1 MTVRIVKNFPEL
13 HVHAMKGCDPYFAL
27 AAAVIHQGLKDYE
40 NAARANDRIEMDL
53 LSKWLIGA
61 NAFRRVI
68 KIPAD
73 VMAEKLTGIAEA
85 ELC

>member
-1 MTVRIVKNFPEL
+1 MTIRTVKNFPEL
-13 HVHAMKGCDPYFAL
+13 HVPAMRGCDPYFAL

-40 NAARANDRIEMDL
+40 HAVRANDRIEMGI

-61 NAFRRVI
+61 NTFRAII

-73 VMAEKLTGIAEA
+73 VMAERLTGIAEA